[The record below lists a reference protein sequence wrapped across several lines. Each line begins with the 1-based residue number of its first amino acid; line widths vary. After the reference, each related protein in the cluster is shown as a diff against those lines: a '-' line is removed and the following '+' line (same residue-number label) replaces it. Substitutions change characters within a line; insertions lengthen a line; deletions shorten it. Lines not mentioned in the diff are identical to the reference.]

1 MIAGIITEITHLI
14 GLACTLDYITFT
26 HQIYPL
32 RVPTPFVC
40 QTQKSFSFLDPLGV
54 QWNPEVRIF

>member
-54 QWNPEVRIF
+54 Q